1 MSKIATSYRYPIA
14 KINFP
19 IYKLEDLKHMFEIR
33 NMLRITNGLLKNVDA
48 VASSLP
54 SPL

>member
-1 MSKIATSYRYPIA
+1 
-14 KINFP
+14 
-19 IYKLEDLKHMFEIR
+19 MFEIR

-54 SPL
+54 SPLWIQGEELLDIVY